1 LQSQRRSHI
10 VKAVKFPSLL
20 VSLVPIACL
29 LAACEKPPAPAK
41 PPTTTPI
48 PTPVPEPD
56 DPLAIRMGVFLPL
69 TGNQA
74 TFGQTA
80 LNGAAL
86 AVAQI
91 NAAGGVLGHPIR
103 LIVRDTRSEA
113 GISAGEVRD
122 LITRERVSALIGE
135 MTSDRSMEAAPVAG
149 ELRIPM
155 VSPASTHSDLTK
167 DSPWVFRVCFVDTFQ
182 GKVMSKFA
190 RSIGVTRAAILSD
203 EASAYS
209 TGLAE
214 AFEKDFTA
222 QPGAVVI
229 RESYPHGTTDFT
241 AQLKALVEKK
251 PEVIF
256 LPAYYVEAAAI
267 IRQARPLGL
276 DIPFIG
282 TDGWESP
289 DFLKAGGDAVGN
301 SYFATHFSTGE
312 KSARTTGFTNAY
324 REKFQSEP
332 SALSALAYDA
342 VGFVADA
349 IVRAGTTDAEP
360 LRAAM
365 AGTTSY
371 PGVTGDI
378 DLDAER
384 NPSKPAIVIR
394 VEEGKF
400 TYLETVKP

>member
-1 LQSQRRSHI
+1 M
-10 VKAVKFPSLL
+10 KFPSLL

-29 LAACEKPPAPAK
+29 LAACGKPPSPVQS
-41 PPTTTPI
+41 PGPTPI
-48 PTPVPEPD
+48 PTPVSTPVAEPD

-69 TGNQA
+69 TGSQA
-74 TFGQTA
+74 TFGQAA

-86 AVAQI
+86 AVARI
-91 NAAGGVLGHPIR
+91 NAAGGVLGHPLR

-113 GISAGEVRD
+113 GISGGEARD
-122 LITRERVSALIGE
+122 LVTKEHVAALIGE
-135 MTSDRSMEAAPVAG
+135 MASDRSMEAAPVAN
-149 ELRIPM
+149 ELQIPM

-167 DSPWVFRVCFVDTFQ
+167 DSPWVFRVCFVDSFQ

-203 EASAYS
+203 ETNAYS
-209 TGLAE
+209 KGLAE
-214 AFEKDFTA
+214 AFEKDFSA
-222 QPGAVVI
+222 QPGAVVL
-229 RESYPHGTTDFT
+229 RETYPHGTTDFT
-241 AQLKALVEKK
+241 AQLKALREKN

-256 LPAYYVEAAAI
+256 LPAYYAEAAAI

-289 DFLKAGGDAVGN
+289 DFLQAGGAAVGN

-312 KSARTTGFTNAY
+312 KSARTTGFSAAY

-349 IVRAGTTDAEP
+349 IVRAGTTEPEP

-365 AGTTSY
+365 AVTSSY

-378 DLDAER
+378 ALDAER

-394 VEEGKF
+394 VEDGKF